1 MLLSLLSLMPPAV
14 SIAPPSP
21 RRSRSSRPPR
31 SLFLVLAVAGLLA
44 AALFAAPPGGGR
56 PASAQE
62 IHLVSLASDRLGDA
76 ELAQGTVIV
85 VVWATWSPRSR
96 DIVDRVKPLA
106 GRWGPRARVVTVDF
120 EEERPAIEAFLAGRS
135 LGAPVFLDSDGVF
148 SKKYAIA
155 TLPGLLVLKEG
166 KTIYHGKLPDDPDR
180 LITDLLH

>member
-1 MLLSLLSLMPPAV
+1 MSLVNQAV
-14 SIAPPSP
+14 RIAP
-21 RRSRSSRPPR
+21 SRSPSRA
-31 SLFLVLAVAGLLA
+31 LAVAVLLV
-44 AALFAAPPGGGR
+44 ALFAGPPSASR
-56 PASAQE
+56 PATAQE
-62 IHLVSLASDRLGDA
+62 IHLASLASEHLGDA

-96 DIVDRVKPLA
+96 DIVERVKPLA
-106 GRWGPRARVVTVDF
+106 AHWGPRAKVVTVDF
-120 EEERPAIEAFLAGRS
+120 EEDRPAIEAFLAGKS

-166 KTIYHGKLPDDPDR
+166 KSVYHGKLPDDPDR

>member
-1 MLLSLLSLMPPAV
+1 MSPMSLMSPAV
-14 SIAPPSP
+14 PIAPPPP
-21 RRSRSSRPPR
+21 RRSSSSRPPR
-31 SLFLVLAVAGLLA
+31 PLSRVLAVAGLLA
-44 AALFAAPPGGGR
+44 AALFAGPPVGGR

-62 IHLVSLASDRLGDA
+62 IHLVGLASERLGDA

-96 DIVDRVKPLA
+96 DIVERVKPLA
-106 GRWGPRARVVTVDF
+106 GRWGPRAKVVTVDF
-120 EEERPAIEAFLAGRS
+120 EEERPAIETFLAGRS

-166 KTIYHGKLPDDPDR
+166 KTVYHGKLPDDPDR
-180 LITDLLH
+180 LIADLLH

>member
-1 MLLSLLSLMPPAV
+1 MLPSLLSLMPPAV
-14 SIAPPSP
+14 SVAPSSP
-21 RRSRSSRPPR
+21 RRSSS
-31 SLFLVLAVAGLLA
+31 LVLAVAVSLV
-44 AALFAAPPGGGR
+44 ALFAAPPGGGR

-62 IHLVSLASDRLGDA
+62 IHLVSLANERLGDA

-96 DIVDRVKPLA
+96 DIVDRVKPLTVH
-106 GRWGPRARVVTVDF
+106 WGPRAKVVTVDF

-166 KTIYHGKLPDDPDR
+166 KTIYHGKLPDDPDH
-180 LITDLLH
+180 LIADLLH